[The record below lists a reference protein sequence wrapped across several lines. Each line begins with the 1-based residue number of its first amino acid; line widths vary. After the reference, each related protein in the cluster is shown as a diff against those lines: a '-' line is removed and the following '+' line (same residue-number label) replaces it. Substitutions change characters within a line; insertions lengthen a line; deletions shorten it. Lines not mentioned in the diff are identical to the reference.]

1 MKKETTNLMHHKKTV
16 RETRSGSGL
25 NLLKGLTLMLVMTL
39 VVMGCDSIVDQQTD
53 ADAGIA
59 TSDMSGVLSVE
70 VSTIEC
76 IDPDAGEYHVVT
88 DSKTV
93 EWGNRDRFTKTV
105 DIEYYNT
112 LTEFVLRV
120 TSSEMIADM
129 LVDDESI
136 KDFDGTVEAG
146 TWQEFTF
153 ELDSDWNAGDSWS
166 LSLKVAGSGPPA
178 EFEVNYTL
186 LSECVTTCG
195 GNVTFMYNGSEVT
208 YGTVTGA
215 NDRCWLDRNLGA
227 NRVAESSTDSE
238 AYGDLFQWGRAA
250 DGHQLRT
257 SVIYN
262 TVLASTSAP
271 NQGNDWD
278 GKFITNNTPPLD
290 WLVTQDNTLW
300 QGVNGTN
307 NPCPIGYRLPT
318 EAEWLAE
325 RQSWGDNSDAEGAF
339 ASLALPVAGSRF
351 FSSGSL
357 GNVGSYGYYW
367 SGTADGSFARFLFFS
382 SSNASLGSSTRAN
395 GFSVRCLKEVTS
407 D

>member
-16 RETRSGSGL
+16 RETRARAGSGA
-25 NLLKGLTLMLVMTL
+25 NMLKGLTLMLVMTL
-39 VVMGCDSIVDQQTD
+39 IMIGCDSIVDQNTE

-59 TSDMSGVLSVE
+59 TSDISGVLSVE

-76 IDPDAGEYHVVT
+76 IDPDAGEYHVVSE
-88 DSKTV
+88 SKSV
-93 EWGNRDRFTKTV
+93 EWGNRRNPFEKTV
-105 DIEYYNT
+105 EIEYYNT

-120 TSSEMIADM
+120 KSTEMIADV

-146 TWQEFTF
+146 TWQEFT
-153 ELDSDWNAGDSWS
+153 LDLGEGGTQTF
-166 LSLKVAGSGPPA
+166 SLKVAGSGPPVD
-178 EFEVNYTL
+178 FEVNYTL

-195 GNVTFMYNGSEVT
+195 GNVTFMYNGSDVT

-250 DGHQLRT
+250 DGHQLRN
-257 SVIYN
+257 SDIYN
-262 TVLASTSAP
+262 TSLASTFEP
-271 NQGNDWD
+271 NKGNAWD
-278 GKFITNNTPPLD
+278 GKFITTNITPFD
-290 WLVTQDNTLW
+290 WLEPQDNDLW
-300 QGVNGTN
+300 QGVDGIN
-307 NPCPIGYRLPT
+307 NPCPVGYRLPT
-318 EAEWLAE
+318 ADEWLAE

-339 ASLALPVAGSRF
+339 ASLALPVAGFRDASVGTLF
-351 FSSGSL
+351 NDGSF
-357 GNVGSYGYYW
+357 GNYW
-367 SGTADGSFARFLFFS
+367 SGTVDGTHPRRLFFGS
-382 SSNASLGSSTRAN
+382 SSSGMRSDRRAY
-395 GFSVRCLKEVTS
+395 GYSVRCLKEDTS